1 MQPPAISRY
10 LPLSLSIPALDSI
23 VQHSRRLHF
32 LDTRSG
38 HVGFGPL
45 TFRFMKLLDYTQES
59 GLLPALECRD
69 RTEAIRRLVAGL
81 VASGTVAEPDLL
93 VEEILLREQ
102 EGSTAIGGGL
112 SIPHARFRSVQRVQ
126 LAVATLTTPLEILSE
141 DGRPVDVII
150 LIVGPVGDPRQMLRV
165 LARLARL
172 VKQGTFLD
180 DLRAASTPAGM
191 LEVIGAAEGRYA

>member
-1 MQPPAISRY
+1 
-10 LPLSLSIPALDSI
+10 
-23 VQHSRRLHF
+23 
-32 LDTRSG
+32 
-38 HVGFGPL
+38 
-45 TFRFMKLLDYTQES
+45 MKLLDYTQES

-69 RTEAIRRLVAGL
+69 RTEAIRLLVAGL

-126 LAVATLTTPLEILSE
+126 LAVATLATPLEIPSE
-141 DGRPVDVII
+141 DGRPVDVVI
-150 LIVGPVGDPRQMLRV
+150 LIVGPVEDPRQMLRV

-172 VKQGTFLD
+172 VKHGTFLD
-180 DLRAASTPAGM
+180 DLRAANTPADM
-191 LEVIGAAEGRYA
+191 LAVIGAAEERYA

>member
-1 MQPPAISRY
+1 
-10 LPLSLSIPALDSI
+10 
-23 VQHSRRLHF
+23 
-32 LDTRSG
+32 
-38 HVGFGPL
+38 
-45 TFRFMKLLDYTQES
+45 MKLLDYTQES

-69 RTEAIRRLVAGL
+69 RTEAIRLLVAGL

-191 LEVIGAAEGRYA
+191 LEVIGSAEGRYA

>member
-1 MQPPAISRY
+1 
-10 LPLSLSIPALDSI
+10 
-23 VQHSRRLHF
+23 
-32 LDTRSG
+32 
-38 HVGFGPL
+38 
-45 TFRFMKLLDYTQES
+45 MKLLDYTQES

-69 RTEAIRRLVAGL
+69 RTEAIRLLVAGL
-81 VASGTVAEPDLL
+81 VEAGTVAEPDLL

-191 LEVIGAAEGRYA
+191 LEVIGSAEGRYA

>member
-1 MQPPAISRY
+1 M
-10 LPLSLSIPALDSI
+10 
-23 VQHSRRLHF
+23 
-32 LDTRSG
+32 
-38 HVGFGPL
+38 
-45 TFRFMKLLDYTQES
+45 
-59 GLLPALECRD
+59 
-69 RTEAIRRLVAGL
+69 
-81 VASGTVAEPDLL
+81 ASGTVAEPELL

-191 LEVIGAAEGRYA
+191 LEVIGSAEGRYA

>member
-1 MQPPAISRY
+1 
-10 LPLSLSIPALDSI
+10 
-23 VQHSRRLHF
+23 
-32 LDTRSG
+32 
-38 HVGFGPL
+38 
-45 TFRFMKLLDYTQES
+45 MKLLDYTQES

-81 VASGTVAEPDLL
+81 VASGTVAEPELL

-191 LEVIGAAEGRYA
+191 LEVIGAAEARYA

>member
-1 MQPPAISRY
+1 
-10 LPLSLSIPALDSI
+10 
-23 VQHSRRLHF
+23 
-32 LDTRSG
+32 
-38 HVGFGPL
+38 
-45 TFRFMKLLDYTQES
+45 MKLLDYTQES

-69 RTEAIRRLVAGL
+69 RTEAIRLLVAGL
-81 VASGTVAEPDLL
+81 VASGTVAEPELL
-93 VEEILLREQ
+93 LEEILLREQ

-126 LAVATLTTPLEILSE
+126 LAVATLATPLEIFSE
-141 DGRPVDVII
+141 DGQPVDVII

-180 DLRAASTPAGM
+180 DLRVANTPAGM